1 MRRGND
7 GVLFEMSAPK
17 KKSTRAEREEAAVE
31 RRRLAPVLHEAH
43 ARLGLWRGCDNKD
56 CRRTHSCSGDADQCG
71 ARAAPQGWAWLQD
84 VLKAMREG
92 KSQDAAVAAAN
103 RAAVGI
109 RDRVTIRWK
118 VKGWDPIELVQLAD
132 GNWRRADLAP
142 SRPDIDPQFFELA
155 GSPRSAVCADAQT

>member
-1 MRRGND
+1 
-7 GVLFEMSAPK
+7 MSAPK
-17 KKSTRAEREEAAVE
+17 KKPTRAEQEGAAAE
-31 RRRLAPVLHEAH
+31 RRHLAPVLREAH

-56 CRRTHSCSGDADQCG
+56 CRRTHSCGGDADQCG
-71 ARAAPQGWAWLQD
+71 ARAAPQGWTWLHD

-103 RAAVGI
+103 RAAIGI

-155 GSPRSAVCADAQT
+155 ASSWLRNAVRADAEV